1 VGEFEVAIGVQ
12 RQPDGPVQDQV
23 HEASHENGGLGI

>member
-1 VGEFEVAIGVQ
+1 LQ
-12 RQPDGPVQDQV
+12 SQPDGPVQDQV